1 MPITRGRQV
10 VCPTWRRKIRTVPSR
25 PSPTSGVL
33 PKDENIPVLRR
44 QNQSYNE
51 LTNIERMEEIR
62 TANSIYPH
70 LPQHV
75 SSILL
80 SPSREGVSRP
90 ALPSSSLHYK
100 YYTIPVTPVLIY
112 RTSYTAPCLQGRDQW
127 WAVVLTGK
135 CVDDHRYGGELP
147 QEPFIDVSA
156 IICSNRL

>member
-70 LPQHV
+70 LPQHE
-75 SSILL
+75 SSLLHERAFRCRRYRCLL
-80 SPSREGVSRP
+80 STTNTTQFQSHLSSYTSPHIPHHVSREG
-90 ALPSSSLHYK
+90 
-100 YYTIPVTPVLIY
+100 INGGC
-112 RTSYTAPCLQGRDQW
+112 CLDR
-127 WAVVLTGK
+127 
-135 CVDDHRYGGELP
+135 
-147 QEPFIDVSA
+147 
-156 IICSNRL
+156 